1 MLSNITT
8 THVTVGGNNEVMPF
22 WKFWLR
28 SDAPRLFEQ
37 ALAQDP
43 MPTNLELLEDAMIP
57 NFQPQ
62 KRYADWNV
70 DFDQFAEGDWEIDPQ
85 SDIRWPWL
93 KRASDGSA
101 VQMSWEDFFLS
112 VPGRDVILN
121 RLKNSVNA
129 DFYKRFVNARPL
141 RSTLS
146 VPEEQY
152 NVLMMEYVNTSKKHR
167 TDVVNRILKT
177 QWVQSQDIPSL
188 TGEPLEEVRVRLME
202 H

>member
-8 THVTVGGNNEVMPF
+8 THVTVGGNEVMPF

-28 SDAPRLFEQ
+28 SDASRLFHQ
-37 ALAQDP
+37 ALAKEP
-43 MPTNLELLEDAMIP
+43 RPTNLDLLGDASIP

-62 KRYADWNV
+62 KRYADWNI

-93 KRASDGSA
+93 KRASDGSM
-101 VQMSWEDFFLS
+101 VQMSWDDFFLS
-112 VPGRDVILN
+112 VPAREVILK
-121 RLKNSVNA
+121 RLKNSGNA

-146 VPEEQY
+146 VPEEEF
-152 NVLMMEYVNTSKKHR
+152 NTLMMEYRNTAKKHR
-167 TDVVNRILKT
+167 TDVVNRIVET

-188 TGEPLEEVRVRLME
+188 TDDPLAELRVRLLE

>member
-8 THVTVGGNNEVMPF
+8 THVTVGGNEVMPF

-28 SDAPRLFEQ
+28 SDASRLFHQ
-37 ALAQDP
+37 ALAQVP
-43 MPTNLELLEDAMIP
+43 MPTNLDLLGDASIP

-62 KRYADWNV
+62 KRYADWNI

-93 KRASDGSA
+93 KRASDGSM
-101 VQMSWEDFFLS
+101 VQMSWDDFFLS
-112 VPGRDVILN
+112 VPARGVILK
-121 RLKNSVNA
+121 RLKNSGNA

-146 VPEEQY
+146 VPEEEF
-152 NVLMMEYVNTSKKHR
+152 NTLMMEYRNTAKKHR
-167 TDVVNRILKT
+167 TDVVDRIVET

-188 TGEPLEEVRVRLME
+188 TDDPLAELRVRLLE